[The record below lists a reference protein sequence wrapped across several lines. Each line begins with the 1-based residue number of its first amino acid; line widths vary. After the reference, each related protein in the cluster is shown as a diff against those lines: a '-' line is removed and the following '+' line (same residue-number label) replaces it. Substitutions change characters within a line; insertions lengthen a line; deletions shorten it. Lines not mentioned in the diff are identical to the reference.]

1 MNSNAESKF
10 IVSVSE
16 MSEPPGE
23 FELGWAV
30 DARIRMGES
39 AKVDGAI
46 QEAERTMVRFAR
58 YAQGDPLVPY
68 TGKEWYRHLREIA
81 AGEYPLDQLPEHV
94 RDLAAELYYD

>member
-1 MNSNAESKF
+1 
-10 IVSVSE
+10 
-16 MSEPPGE
+16 MSEPPEE

-30 DARIRMGES
+30 DARIRMGEP
-39 AKVDGAI
+39 AVVDDDV
-46 QEAERTMVRFAR
+46 QEAERTMVKFAR

-94 RDLAAELYYD
+94 RDLAEKLYYD